1 MGNYGLAGAL
11 KKPERDRFHESN
23 YSRSHQQSF
32 SQTFCRPPAFN
43 PHFLFQEAMI
53 RATKSLDI
61 SWGMNLASDWSSR
74 ITWSKHRALIG
85 PIFHDLSVEAS
96 FGPQCEISAA
106 AVCLQTNNSEPRE
119 GQWVIVETEENI
131 LGTRLWTDWEFLLVI
146 TKSVNVQCPELE
158 LGWVRPRAEAEAEGG
173 IKYRTV
179 QTWFGI

>member
-11 KKPERDRFHESN
+11 KKPARDTFHDSN

-53 RATKSLDI
+53 RAAKSLDI
-61 SWGMNLASDWSSR
+61 SWATNLASDWSWR

-85 PIFHDLSVEAS
+85 CFFLIYQLRPHLGRDARYQQRLGAFK
-96 FGPQCEISAA
+96 
-106 AVCLQTNNSEPRE
+106 QTIE

-146 TKSVNVQCPELE
+146 TKSVSSVQCPELE
-158 LGWVRPRAEAEAEGG
+158 LS
-173 IKYRTV
+173 
-179 QTWFGI
+179 